1 MSDDVAVCREALEVL
16 CIAVALHPSSIEVLS
31 KDKSWHTFVIDTLL
45 LTPVPT
51 VRAVAEDQFF
61 LIATRCQGRGKKL
74 HLFCHVNFLKIVS
87 RPHFFQLS
95 RNPSAFSSPFCSL
108 CSTRQRQR
116 TPVSHR
122 STSRSCPGSWLPL
135 RPAGWP

>member
-16 CIAVALHPSSIEVLS
+16 CIALALHPSSIEVLS

-61 LIATRCQGRGKKL
+61 LIATRCQGRAKKL
-74 HLFCHVNFLKIVS
+74 HLVSHVNFS
-87 RPHFFQLS
+87 RLSHVHTFFS
-95 RNPSAFSSPFCSL
+95 
-108 CSTRQRQR
+108 
-116 TPVSHR
+116 
-122 STSRSCPGSWLPL
+122 
-135 RPAGWP
+135 